1 MGCWRLQDVLVDQQV
16 VVGRSSVMV
25 VIGIVV
31 DLSTVLSYNSLT
43 RVCVL
48 WELLLLTLVVL
59 GIESDVGAF
68 IVWIESRCI

>member
-1 MGCWRLQDVLVDQQV
+1 MLVDQQV